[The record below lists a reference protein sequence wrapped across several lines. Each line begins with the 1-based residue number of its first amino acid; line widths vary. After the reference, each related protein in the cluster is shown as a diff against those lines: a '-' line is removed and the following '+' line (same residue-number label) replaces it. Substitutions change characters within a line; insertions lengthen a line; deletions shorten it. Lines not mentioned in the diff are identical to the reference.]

1 MIIADCSAIIF
12 YLTDDGAAGR
22 RVRDRVA
29 QEDALSAPELL
40 DYEVM
45 SALAGLS
52 RGRRGGEPKLS
63 TRQVEKAMATF
74 RLLPVNRYNTVRL
87 WERVWVLSAD
97 LSVYDAQYV
106 ALSEALDVP
115 LVTADHRIARTG
127 AARCTI
133 EAMTQPPNDP

>member
-1 MIIADCSAIIF
+1 MIVTDCSAIIF
-12 YLTDDGAAGR
+12 YLTDDGPAGR

-29 QEDALSAPELL
+29 REDVVSAPELL

-63 TRQVEKAMATF
+63 ARQAEKAMATF
-74 RLLPVNRYNTVRL
+74 RLLPLDRCNTLRL
-87 WERVWVLSAD
+87 WERVWALSSN

-106 ALSEALDVP
+106 ALSEALGVP
-115 LVTADHRIARTG
+115 LLTADYRIARAG
-127 AARCTI
+127 AARCPI
-133 EAMTQPPNDP
+133 ETMTHPAAG